1 MRAMSVT
8 KSPTWLKRSAG
19 GAPLILAG
27 SGGRCRFHHV
37 IVAPLEPAD
46 HLRIVGLAHLERRTR
61 HVAGIEIDSGIDRF
75 RRITRPHHGERP
87 LPSGNRIDAHSASS
101 ALFRY
106 FSANTGD
113 RHQVPSSKSENLEA
127 QGFLSPK
134 SGDSSQ

>member
-61 HVAGIEIDSGIDRF
+61 HVAVIAIDSGIDRF
-75 RRITRPHHGERP
+75 RRSTRPPNGERP
-87 LPSGNRIDAHSASS
+87 MSTATRIDAHSASA
-101 ALFRY
+101 AL
-106 FSANTGD
+106 
-113 RHQVPSSKSENLEA
+113 
-127 QGFLSPK
+127 
-134 SGDSSQ
+134 